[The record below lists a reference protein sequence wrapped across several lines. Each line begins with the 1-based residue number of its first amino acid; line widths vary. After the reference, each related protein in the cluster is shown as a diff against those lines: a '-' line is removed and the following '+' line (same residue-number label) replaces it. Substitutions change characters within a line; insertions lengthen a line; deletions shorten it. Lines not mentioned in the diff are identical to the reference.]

1 MGEGRNAR
9 AAQDA
14 DPNIPSHFHRHLPA
28 AREITTIGKRR
39 LREVLPQLEIG
50 QGISGIAT
58 LPASSE
64 DGSQLPP
71 GVGGPGPLVLAQSPR
86 REGVFQHRL
95 HMAWRAERG
104 CTSRGGRQ
112 RVFLM

>member
-64 DGSQLPP
+64 DGSHLPP
-71 GVGGPGPLVLAQSPR
+71 GVGGPGHLVLAQSPR
-86 REGVFQHRL
+86 REGVAFNTGFTWHGGQSVAARL
-95 HMAWRAERG
+95 VA
-104 CTSRGGRQ
+104 GGREC
-112 RVFLM
+112 F